1 MQKLQLPKRKKKTKK
16 RSMGGSADGIALKKA
31 ASEGKDV
38 AMRQEY
44 PAVTLTSETIW
55 ILS

>member
-1 MQKLQLPKRKKKTKK
+1 MQKLQLPKRKRKTKK
-16 RSMGGSADGIALKKA
+16 RSMGGSAVGIALRRA
-31 ASEGKDV
+31 ANEGKDV
-38 AMRQEY
+38 AMWQEY

>member
-16 RSMGGSADGIALKKA
+16 RSMGGSAVGIALRRA
-31 ASEGKDV
+31 ANEGKDV
-38 AMRQEY
+38 AMWQEY